1 MDFNVDVQGFKR
13 PYNDFVFKELAI
25 VPLQQD
31 PQPLVFLFDPPCPWN
46 SLPASY
52 KSQNCWLMHNYHAIA
67 WTAGDIPYEELRCI
81 LQETLSGARTIYV
94 KGMEKRVGLKSL
106 SSMYKTSKNLA
117 APH

>member
-1 MDFNVDVQGFKR
+1 MDFIVNVQGFKR

-31 PQPLVFLFDPPCPWN
+31 PQPLVFLFDRPCQWN

-52 KSQNCWLMHNYHAIA
+52 KSQHNYHAIA

-81 LQETLSGARTIYV
+81 LQETLSDVRTIYV
-94 KGMEKRVGLKSL
+94 KGMGKKAGLKSL
-106 SSMYKTSKNLA
+106 SLMYKTPKNLA
-117 APH
+117 APY